1 MMHGNKGKTLSEGRY
16 IRAEADSLTR
26 SRKRWLISVVRWALD
41 RYRGVMEHTEQEGGV
56 CTKVEGTAC
65 ACFNYPEIK

>member
-1 MMHGNKGKTLSEGRY
+1 MGRWKGDGSQAS
-16 IRAEADSLTR
+16 RAEGDSLTR
-26 SRKRWLISVVRWALD
+26 SRKRWLISVVRWGLD

-56 CTKVEGTAC
+56 WTKVGGTVC